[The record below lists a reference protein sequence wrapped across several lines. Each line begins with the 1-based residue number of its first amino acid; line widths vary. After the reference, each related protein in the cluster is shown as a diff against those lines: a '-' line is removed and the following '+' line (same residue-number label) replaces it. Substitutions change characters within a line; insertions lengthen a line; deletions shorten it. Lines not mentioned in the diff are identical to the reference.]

1 MEVFNKFYSS
11 VSNTVSQLSGVLP
24 GNPVTREFE
33 ATQFIASAGPGLLWK
48 IYKGYKK
55 STKQEASIFLFEKK
69 HLERWSKQD
78 RDIMLETLKRGI
90 IQLTKLRHPQILTVQ
105 HGLEESRESLAFATE
120 PVFASLANV
129 LGNTEN
135 MPQPTPSHLVN
146 YKLYELEIKY
156 GLMQIV
162 EGLSFLHNDVKLL
175 HHNICPE
182 SIIVNQQGA
191 WKIFGFDFC
200 IANQSPPGSAPF
212 WPFNEYCP
220 AMPALTQP
228 VLDYLAPEYV
238 LSATHSPAS
247 DLYSLGMVI
256 YALHSTG
263 HQTLGNVGNDY
274 GKFKRFVNEIRNLSP
289 SRLSCVT
296 DGLREYVKLLL
307 NVTPELRPDPHQ
319 FLKIQ
324 YFEDVGVKTLNYL
337 DSLFQWDNLQKSQFY
352 KGLPQIIQK
361 MPHRICIYRILPCL
375 TKEFVNPPM
384 VPFVLPNVLLIAENS
399 TKEEYIKYIL
409 PVLKPVMMI
418 QDPIQI
424 LLIFMQKMELLLKL
438 TPGEEVKSDILPMLY
453 RALESD
459 AQQIQELCLSV
470 LPTFASLID
479 YPAMKNALLPRIKKL
494 CMNTNYISV
503 RVNCLLCLGKLLEH
517 LDKWLVLDEIIPF
530 LPQIPSREPAVLMGI
545 LGIYKLALSHS
556 KLGITKEVMATKV
569 LPFLIPLCV
578 ENGLTLNQFN
588 ALITLVKQMISKVE
602 TEHRA
607 KLEQLNS
614 INNESKIMEQTMSP
628 SSDTLVSAP
637 APPSDLDKMFS
648 GLGIDPFS
656 FNQAKEKEP
665 PATPVVT
672 NNGRLTI
679 EDKQRIAQQQ
689 ENVRKFSN
697 QQQPKAIPAPRST
710 ASAHKPVDLAATLL
724 QSNLNQ
730 LSKPLPSS
738 VPHPVTPSQSMA
750 PLSNTHF
757 TNTGMAAN
765 SNFGFPNQF
774 TGLDTQPALPSNW
787 NAPSSGN
794 FNNKWANNQT
804 QSQAKKQDWSAFESL
819 LPTPNNNTTTSNSNV
834 KPLSDN
840 EMMDLLS

>member
-1 MEVFNKFYSS
+1 MDVLNKFYSS
-11 VSNTVSQLSGVLP
+11 VTSTVSQLSGVLP

-55 STKQEASIFLFEKK
+55 STKQEASIFVFEKK
-69 HLERWSKQD
+69 HLDRWSKAD
-78 RDIMLETLKRGI
+78 RDIMLDTLRRGI

-105 HGLEESRESLAFATE
+105 HSLEESRESLAFATE
-120 PVFASLANV
+120 PVFASLANI

-135 MPQPTPSHLVN
+135 MPQPIPNHLNN
-146 YKLYELEIKY
+146 YKLYEVEIKY
-156 GLMQIV
+156 GLMQIA
-162 EGLSFLHNDVKLL
+162 EGLTFLHNDVKLL
-175 HHNICPE
+175 HRNICPE

-200 IANQSPPGSAPF
+200 IANQNGPGMTPF
-212 WPFNEYCP
+212 WPFNEYCQ
-220 AMPALTQP
+220 AMHSLTQP
-228 VLDYLAPEYV
+228 PLDYLAPEYI
-238 LSATHSPAS
+238 LSASHSAGS
-247 DLYSLGMVI
+247 DIFSLGMVI
-256 YALHSTG
+256 YALHSTA
-263 HQTLGNVGNDY
+263 HQTLGNIGNDY
-274 GKFKRFVNEIRNLSP
+274 SKFKRFANEIRNLSP
-289 SRLSCVT
+289 ARLMCVAE
-296 DGLREYVKLLL
+296 GLREIVKLML

-319 FLKIQ
+319 FLKIP

-352 KGLPQIIQK
+352 KGLPQVIQK

-375 TKEFVNPPM
+375 SKEFVNPPM

-399 TKEEYIKYIL
+399 TKEEFVKYIL
-409 PVLKPVMMI
+409 PVLKPVMLI

-479 YPAMKNALLPRIKKL
+479 YPAMKNALMPRIKKL
-494 CMNTNYISV
+494 CMSTNYISV

-545 LGIYKLALSHS
+545 LGIYKLALSHK

-614 INNESKIMEQTMSP
+614 IQNESKVMEQTMASTT
-628 SSDTLVSAP
+628 DNLIAAP
-637 APPSDLDKMFS
+637 TPQTDIDKMFS
-648 GLGIDPFS
+648 GLGLDPFS
-656 FNQAKEKEP
+656 FNNAKSPENPEAAVP
-665 PATPVVT
+665 RIGNSGGA
-672 NNGRLTI
+672 LTI

-689 ENVRKFSN
+689 ETARRLK
-697 QQQPKAIPAPRST
+697 QQPTIAPAAPT
-710 ASAHKPVDLAATLL
+710 DLTSRLL
-724 QSNLNQ
+724 HTNLNQ
-730 LSKPLPSS
+730 LTTPKAFTMSQAPNYNISTMNQPYNLNLQSPNQNRPLPFTSI
-738 VPHPVTPSQSMA
+738 PPGFENQA
-750 PLSNTHF
+750 PAVL
-757 TNTGMAAN
+757 AN
-765 SNFGFPNQF
+765 S
-774 TGLDTQPALPSNW
+774 AS
-787 NAPSSGN
+787 N
-794 FNNKWANNQT
+794 FNNKWANNQNNQT
-804 QSQAKKQDWSAFESL
+804 TMKQDWSAFESL
-819 LPTPNNNTTTSNSNV
+819 LPSQSQNNNQSSDSVKKLSN
-834 KPLSDN
+834 N

>member
-48 IYKGYKK
+48 VYKGYKK
-55 STKQEASIFLFEKK
+55 STKQEASIFVFEKK
-69 HLERWSKQD
+69 QLDRWTKGD

-90 IQLTKLRHPQILTVQ
+90 VQLTKLRHPQILTVQ
-105 HGLEESRESLAFATE
+105 HSLEESRESLAFATE
-120 PVFASLANV
+120 PIFASLANI

-135 MPQPTPSHLVN
+135 MPVPIPSHLAN

-156 GLMQIV
+156 GLMQIA
-162 EGLSFLHNDVKLL
+162 EGLTFLHNDVKLL
-175 HHNICPE
+175 HRNICPE

-200 IANQSPPGSAPF
+200 VANQSASGSAPF
-212 WPFNEYCP
+212 WPFNEYCQ
-220 AMPALTQP
+220 AMHPLTQP
-228 VLDYLAPEYV
+228 LLDYLAPENV
-238 LSATHSPAS
+238 LSATHSPSS
-247 DLYSLGMVI
+247 DIYSLGMVI

-263 HQTLGNVGNDY
+263 HQTLGSVGTDY
-274 GKFKRFVNEIRNLSP
+274 TKFKRFVNEIRQLQP
-289 SRLSCVT
+289 SRLSCVA
-296 DGLREYVKLLL
+296 DGLREYVKLML

-319 FLKIQ
+319 FLKIS

-375 TKEFVNPPM
+375 TREFVNPPM
-384 VPFVLPNVLLIAENS
+384 VPFVLPNVLLIAESS
-399 TKEEYIKYIL
+399 TKEEFIKYIL
-409 PVLKPVMMI
+409 PVLKPVMLI

-494 CMNTNYISV
+494 CMTTNYISV

-556 KLGITKEVMATKV
+556 KLGITKEIMATKV

-588 ALITLVKQMISKVE
+588 ALVTLVKQMISKVE

-614 INNESKIMEQTMSP
+614 IQNESKSLEHNLP
-628 SSDTLVSAP
+628 STADTLVSPEA
-637 APPSDLDKMFS
+637 AKTSTDLDKVFS
-648 GLGIDPFS
+648 GLNMDTFS
-656 FNQAKEKEP
+656 HSQPKEKPDILPTMNESR
-665 PATPVVT
+665 
-672 NNGRLTI
+672 NLSI
-679 EDKQRIAQQQ
+679 EEKQRIAQQQ
-689 ENVRKFSN
+689 ETVRKFSH
-697 QQQPKAIPAPRST
+697 QPQPTAIPAPPKQIR
-710 ASAHKPVDLAATLL
+710 KPVDLTNSLL

-730 LSKPLPSS
+730 FLKP
-738 VPHPVTPSQSMA
+738 TNQPSQQST
-750 PLSNTHF
+750 SNQSLPTT
-757 TNTGMAAN
+757 TNQYNPTGITPNYSYQNFDNQLALT
-765 SNFGFPNQF
+765 SNAWTASP
-774 TGLDTQPALPSNW
+774 
-787 NAPSSGN
+787 GN

-804 QSQAKKQDWSAFESL
+804 SQSNVKQDWSAFESL
-819 LPTPNNNTTTSNSNV
+819 LPTANSNQNTNNNV
-834 KPLSDN
+834 KKLTDN